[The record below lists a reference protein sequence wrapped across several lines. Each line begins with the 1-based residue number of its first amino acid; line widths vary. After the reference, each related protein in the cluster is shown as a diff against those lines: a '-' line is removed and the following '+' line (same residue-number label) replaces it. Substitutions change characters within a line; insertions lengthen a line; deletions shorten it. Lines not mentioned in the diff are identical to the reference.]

1 MPQIFHR
8 STNTVSKVSIFGAVF
23 ILAGLGGIGSL
34 IIRSGYYTQRFTSR
48 EQPIPFSH
56 KHHAGGLGI
65 DCRFCH
71 TSVETSSFAGI
82 PPTKTCMGCHSQ
94 IWIDSPT
101 LEPVRASFRT
111 DKSIE
116 WNRVHKVADFVY
128 FNHSI
133 HINKGVGCATCHGR
147 VDQMP
152 LMRRQNTLLMEWCIE
167 CHRAPEKFVR
177 PRDQVFNMAYAPSAE
192 EPQDVLGP
200 RLVKEYKIQKLTD
213 CSTCHR

>member
-1 MPQIFHR
+1 MAQIFHR
-8 STNTVSKVSIFGAVF
+8 STNTLSKLSIFGAVF
-23 ILAGLGGIGSL
+23 FLAGLGGVASL
-34 IIRSGYYTQRFTSR
+34 IIRSGYYTQIYTSR
-48 EQPIPFSH
+48 EQPVPFSH

-94 IWIDSPT
+94 IWADSPT
-101 LEPVRASFRT
+101 LEPVRASFRS
-111 DKSIE
+111 DQSIP
-116 WNRVHKVADFVY
+116 WVRVHKIGDFVY

-133 HINKGVGCATCHGR
+133 HVNKGVGCATCHGR

-152 LMRRQNTLLMEWCIE
+152 LTQRANTLLMEWCIN
-167 CHRAPEKFVR
+167 CHKHPEQYVR
-177 PRDQVFNMAYAPSAE
+177 PREQVFNMAYEPPENQAE
-192 EPQDVLGP
+192 LGA
-200 RLVKEYKIQKLTD
+200 RLVGEYKISKLTD

>member
-1 MPQIFHR
+1 MAQIFHR
-8 STNTVSKVSIFGAVF
+8 STNTLSKVSIFGAVF
-23 ILAGLGGIGSL
+23 FMAGLGGVASL
-34 IIRSGYYTQRFTSR
+34 IIRSGFYTQIYVSR
-48 EQPIPFSH
+48 EQPVPFSH

-94 IWIDSPT
+94 IWADSPT

-111 DKSIE
+111 DQSIE
-116 WNRVHKVADFVY
+116 WNRVHKVGDFVY

-133 HINKGVGCATCHGR
+133 HVNKGIGCASCHGR

-152 LMRRQNTLLMEWCIE
+152 LMMRTNTLLMEWCID
-167 CHRAPEKFVR
+167 CHKHPEKNVR
-177 PRDQVFNMAYAPSAE
+177 PRDQVFNMAYQQ
-192 EPQDVLGP
+192 PQDQQALGE